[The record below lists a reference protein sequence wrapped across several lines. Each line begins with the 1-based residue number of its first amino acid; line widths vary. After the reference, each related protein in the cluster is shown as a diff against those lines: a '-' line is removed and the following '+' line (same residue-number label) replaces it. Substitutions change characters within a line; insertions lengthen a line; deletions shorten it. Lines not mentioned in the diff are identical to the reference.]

1 MKFLIAVLLTLAVA
15 LLSSP
20 PGANAAT
27 FYVNNASGSSCSNTG
42 AGTLAQPYCTITAA
56 LAAHHAAGTTII
68 VLPGTYKEQVNIPG
82 SGASGSPLVLQGQ
95 GTPSNPVIVDG
106 SNSSGTPTNSF
117 NINVAGVSW
126 VVIDGFTVTKSV
138 WDGIYVSNSSNVT
151 VTHNIATF
159 GQHYGIEASNSTATT
174 IGSNNVHDNTW
185 SGIALTG
192 GSTGCTIQDNES
204 HHNITPN
211 QSSGIYDY
219 GSPGNLIQRN
229 RTHDNAYNGIM
240 NTTGAV
246 GNVMRQNRSWN
257 NQHQGLEDIFCT
269 GNYHTGDVSYHN
281 GWNGFAIEGGATGT
295 TTFNC
300 VAFDNGQSTGNTN
313 FEVDAQSTSGNTSN
327 DNLWW
332 NSYGGTIIKFGG
344 NNYSTVSSFAAATGK
359 DTRTKQADPKFTS
372 ASGGDF
378 RPLAGSPLIDCGN
391 SGVANWP
398 STDAA
403 GNARVDDPATANT
416 GLGPVTFSDRGAL
429 EYLAGGG
436 GGVNQPPVAALKL
449 TPSSGIAPLA
459 VTADGSGSTDPEGG
473 RISTCRFDF
482 GDGTVVGPQS
492 GRTATHTYTSVGT
505 WLATL
510 TVTDSVGA
518 TGSASAPDTVR
529 APANRPPVA
538 ALKLTPS
545 SGIAPLAVTA
555 DGTGSTDPEGGRIAS
570 YRFDFG
576 DGTVVGPQ
584 SGKTATHTYSA
595 VGTWLATLTVADSV
609 GATGSA
615 SAPDTV
621 RAPANRPP
629 VAALKLTPSSGIVPL
644 AVTADGTGSTDPE
657 GGRIASYRFNFGDG
671 TIVGPQS
678 GKTATHTYT
687 SVGTWLATLTVTDS
701 IGATG
706 SASAPDT
713 VRAPG
718 NRPPVAALKLTPSS
732 GTVPLAVT
740 ADGTGSTDPEG
751 GRIFTYRFDFGDGT
765 VVGPQSGKTA
775 THTYSAVGTWLATL
789 TVTDS
794 IGATGSASAPDTVR
808 APGNLPPVAALQ
820 LTPSSGLVPLPVTA
834 DASGSRDPEG
844 GRIASYRFDFG
855 DGTIV
860 GPQAG
865 ATAAHT
871 YTSVGTWL
879 ANVTVT
885 DSIGAT
891 GSASA
896 RDTVTAVG
904 NLPPVARLVA
914 TPALGI
920 VPLPVTLDAST
931 STDPEGGRIASYQ
944 FNFGDGTVAPGPQ
957 ATPTAA
963 HTYTSVGKWLATV
976 TVTDS
981 AGATGT
987 FSVYVNVTTAP
998 AVGTYYVDGSS
1009 ATCSPTGPG
1018 TLASPFCTITA
1029 ALTAQHAPGTTIVVM
1044 PGVYREQVTVPA
1056 AGLVGNPLV
1065 LQGQG
1070 TPGNPVVLDGAD
1082 DFANPTLWTLS
1093 AGTVWL
1099 AASVTWSPVQVFAD
1113 SVRLAVSTAAP
1124 AALPANS
1131 FVYVAGQGL
1140 YVNLGGANPGDHH
1153 AEVGH
1158 RLYGVYVSGRTWVTI
1173 DGFTSTRSEA
1183 AGIELTNLSNNIT
1196 ATHNATVFSGGY
1208 GIQVNNVSACLVGAN
1223 VASDNLKSGI
1233 GLTAAA
1239 TGCTVQDNET
1249 FRNITPSQSCGIY
1262 NYGSPGNLIQ
1272 RNSIHDNAYTG
1283 LKLIGGA
1290 INNVMVQNRSWRNA
1304 HYGFQDVSS
1313 TENAHVGDVANG
1325 NLAFGFDIENIAT
1338 GTTMFD
1344 CVSTDNSGGNLQ
1356 VDATSVTGF
1365 SSNDNLF
1372 WSLAGGTVVKFN
1384 GVSYPTVLA
1393 YSTATTQDTRT
1404 LQADP
1409 KFANAAAGDFHP
1421 LAGSPLID
1429 NANSGVANWPA
1440 TDGAGNARFDD
1451 PATANTGLGPVAFA
1465 DRGAFEFGSGPA
1477 LVAGAAALQS
1487 GTGGSTDDASL
1498 RFHGLAPSVSPNPLR
1513 TTASIAFRLDR
1524 PTTVRVRI
1532 FDLVGR
1538 LVRTVPAAT
1547 ATNVGWNVVALDGRT
1562 DEGAPLRSGIYM
1574 YEIRAGEQRAVGRF
1588 VVMR

>member
-1 MKFLIAVLLTLAVA
+1 MKSLIAVLLVAAVA
-15 LLSSP
+15 LLSAP
-20 PGANAAT
+20 PRATAAT

-42 AGTLAQPYCTITAA
+42 AGTQAQPYCTITAA
-56 LAAHHAAGTTII
+56 LTAHHVAGTTII
-68 VLPGTYKEQVNIPG
+68 VLPGTYKEQVNIPA
-82 SGASGSPLVLQGQ
+82 SGASGSPIVLQAQ

-106 SNSSGTPTNSF
+106 SNSSGTPTNTF

-126 VVIDGFTVTKSV
+126 IVIDGFTVTKSV

-151 VTHNIATF
+151 VTHNTATF
-159 GQHYGIEASNSTATT
+159 GQHYGIEASNCTATT
-174 IGSNNVHDNTW
+174 IGSNNCHDNLW
-185 SGIALTG
+185 SGIAMTG
-192 GSTGCTIQDNES
+192 GTTGCTIQDNES
-204 HHNITPN
+204 HHNLTPN

-313 FEVDAQSTSGNTSN
+313 YEVDAASTSGTNSN

-332 NSYGGTIIKFGG
+332 NSYGGTIVKWGG
-344 NNYSTVSSFAAATGK
+344 NPYSTVSSFAAATGK
-359 DTRTKQADPKFTS
+359 DTRTKQADPRFTS

-429 EYLAGGG
+429 EFQTSGGG
-436 GGVNQPPVAALKL
+436 GNQPPVAALKL
-449 TPSSGIAPLA
+449 TPSSGTAPLP
-459 VTADGSGSTDPEGG
+459 VTADATGSTDPEGG
-473 RISTCRFDF
+473 RIASYRFDF
-482 GDGTVVGPQS
+482 GDGTIVGPQS
-492 GRTATHTYTSVGT
+492 GKTATHTYSAVGT
-505 WLATL
+505 WLASV

-545 SGIAPLAVTA
+545 SGVAPLAVTA
-555 DGTGSTDPEGGRIAS
+555 DA
-570 YRFDFG
+570 
-576 DGTVVGPQ
+576 
-584 SGKTATHTYSA
+584 
-595 VGTWLATLTVADSV
+595 
-609 GATGSA
+609 
-615 SAPDTV
+615 
-621 RAPANRPP
+621 
-629 VAALKLTPSSGIVPL
+629 
-644 AVTADGTGSTDPE
+644 
-657 GGRIASYRFNFGDG
+657 
-671 TIVGPQS
+671 
-678 GKTATHTYT
+678 
-687 SVGTWLATLTVTDS
+687 
-701 IGATG
+701 
-706 SASAPDT
+706 
-713 VRAPG
+713 
-718 NRPPVAALKLTPSS
+718 
-732 GTVPLAVT
+732 
-740 ADGTGSTDPEG
+740 TGSTDPEG

-775 THTYSAVGTWLATL
+775 THTYSAVGTWLANV

-808 APGNLPPVAALQ
+808 AAANRPPVAALKLTPSSGIAPLPVTADATGSTDPEGGRIFTYRFDFGDGTVVGPQ
-820 LTPSSGLVPLPVTA
+820 AGKTATHTYSAVGTWLASVTVTDSLGATGSASAPDTVRAAANRPPVAALKLTPSSGIAPLPVTADATGSTDPEGGRIFTYRFDFGDGTIVGPQSGKTATHTYSAVGTWLASVTVTDSLGATGSASAPDTVRAPGNQPPLAALKLTPSSGLVPLPVTA
-834 DASGSRDPEG
+834 DASGSTDPEG

-871 YTSVGTWL
+871 YASPGIWL
-879 ANVTVT
+879 ASVTVT

-891 GSASA
+891 GTASA
-896 RDTVTAVG
+896 RDTVTAPG

-914 TPALGI
+914 TPSLGI
-920 VPLPVTLDAST
+920 VPLPVILDAST

-944 FNFGDGTVAPGPQ
+944 FNFGDGTAVPAPQ
-957 ATPTAA
+957 AAPTLA

-976 TVTDS
+976 TVSDS
-981 AGATGT
+981 VGATGT
-987 FSVYVNVTTAP
+987 FSAYVNVTTAP
-998 AVGTYYVDGSS
+998 ATGTYYVDGSS

-1029 ALTAQHAPGTTIVVM
+1029 ALTAQHAPGTTIIVM

-1056 AGLVGNPLV
+1056 AGLAGNPLV

-1082 DFANPTLWTLS
+1082 DFANPALWALS
-1093 AGTVWL
+1093 SGTVYL
-1099 AASVTWSPVQVFAD
+1099 AATVTWSPVQVFAD
-1113 SVRLAVSTAAP
+1113 SVRLAISTAAP

-1158 RLYGVYVSGRTWVTI
+1158 RLYGAYVSGRTWVTI

-1183 AGIELTNLSNNIT
+1183 AGFELTNLSNNVT
-1196 ATHNATVFSGGY
+1196 ATHNNAVFSGGY
-1208 GIQVNNVSACLVGAN
+1208 GIQVNNSSACVVGAN

-1233 GLTAAA
+1233 GVTAGS
-1239 TGCTVQDNET
+1239 TGCTVQDNEAFHNVT
-1249 FRNITPSQSCGIY
+1249 ASQSCGIY
-1262 NYGSPGNLIQ
+1262 DYGSPGNLFQ
-1272 RNSIHDNAYTG
+1272 RNRLHDNAYTG
-1283 LKLIGGA
+1283 LKMIGGA
-1290 INNVMVQNRSWRNA
+1290 INNVLVQNQSWKNGN
-1304 HYGFQDVSS
+1304 HGIQDASS
-1313 TENAHVGDVANG
+1313 TGNAHVGDVSFSNVG
-1325 NLAFGFDIENIAT
+1325 YGFAIESTST
-1338 GTTMFD
+1338 GTSLFD
-1344 CVSTDNSGGNLQ
+1344 CVASGNGNAELE
-1356 VDATSVTGF
+1356 VDATSATGF
-1365 SSNDNLF
+1365 ASNDNAF
-1372 WSLAGGTVVKFN
+1372 WKPAAGTIVKFN

-1393 YSTATTQDTRT
+1393 YSTASTQDTRT

-1409 KFANAAAGDFHP
+1409 KFTNPVGGDFHP

-1429 NANSGVANWPA
+1429 NANSGVPNWPA
-1440 TDGAGNARFDD
+1440 TDGGGSARVDD

-1465 DRGAFEFGSGPA
+1465 DRGAFEFGAGPV
-1477 LVAGAAALQS
+1477 VAAAAALQS
-1487 GTGGSTDDASL
+1487 GTAAPIDDASM
-1498 RFHGLAPSVSPNPLR
+1498 RVHGLAPSVIPNPVR
-1513 TTASIAFRLDR
+1513 NTASLAFRLDR
-1524 PTTVRVRI
+1524 PTTVRIRV

-1538 LVRTVPAAT
+1538 LVRTLPAAT
-1547 ATNVGWNVVALDGRT
+1547 ATNAGWNVVALDGRS
-1562 DEGAPLRSGIYM
+1562 DDGVPLRSGIYM
-1574 YEIRAGEQRAVGRF
+1574 YEIRTGEQRAVGRF